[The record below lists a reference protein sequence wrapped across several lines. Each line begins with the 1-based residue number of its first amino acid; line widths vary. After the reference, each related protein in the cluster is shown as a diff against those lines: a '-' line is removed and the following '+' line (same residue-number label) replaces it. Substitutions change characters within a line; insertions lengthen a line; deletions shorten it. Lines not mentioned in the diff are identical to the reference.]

1 MMTDIL
7 PLLPVLVPVIAGIV
21 MLFTGRRNVYL
32 QRVIASATGLIL
44 VILSVVTIIYIAG
57 NGMAVTH
64 VGNWNAPY
72 GISMVIDM
80 LAALLL
86 FGTAI
91 VTFTVVVFSFQ
102 SIGAVRERFFYY
114 PMVMFMITGVNGA
127 FITGDIFNMFV
138 FFEVFLLA
146 SYVLITIGGTKI
158 QLQEG
163 FKYYLVNVISS
174 NFFVL
179 SVAYLYVSVG
189 TLNMADIHQKLS
201 AFEGDAAI
209 LTIIAVVML
218 FVFATKAGL
227 FPFYFWLPGS
237 YFAPPIPIMALF
249 GALLTKVGVYAIAR
263 TYSLFFIDNIGFTHQ
278 MLLFLAILTIVMGS
292 VGAIAY
298 TDMKKII
305 IYNILIAIGV
315 ITAGYAMMDE
325 AGTIGATYYLI
336 HDIIIKAGLF
346 FLIGFI
352 IYRTG
357 ESDINRLGGLIKIH
371 PVAGWTFFIAALGIA
386 GVPPFSGFY
395 GKLFITES
403 LIDNG
408 HVFSAIIVLLSSLV
422 VLYSIMRIFI
432 SVFWGENMDFSKLKP
447 ISYDKLLFSSFVM
460 IALVVILGFGADIFY
475 PIFESAAQSLYD
487 PASYS
492 GYLLEVE

>member
-7 PLLPVLVPVIAGIV
+7 PLLPVLIPVIAGIV

-32 QRVIASATGLIL
+32 QRVIASVTGLIL
-44 VILSVVTIIYIAG
+44 VILSIVTIIYIAG
-57 NGMAVTH
+57 SGMAVTH

-72 GISMVIDM
+72 GISLVIDM

-86 FGTAI
+86 FGTAM

-102 SIGAVRERFFYY
+102 SIGVARERYFYY

-127 FITGDIFNMFV
+127 FVTGDIFNMFV

-179 SVAYLYVSVG
+179 AVAYLYVSVG
-189 TLNMADIHQKLS
+189 SLNMADIHQKLS

-209 LTIIAVVML
+209 LTIIAAVML

-263 TYSLFFIDNIGFTHQ
+263 TYSLFFTDNIGFTHQ
-278 MLLFLAILTIVMGS
+278 MLLFLAVLTIVMGS
-292 VGAIAY
+292 IGALAY

-357 ESDINRLGGLIKIH
+357 ESDISRLGGLIKIH
-371 PVAGWTFFIAALGIA
+371 PVVGWTFFIAALGIA
-386 GVPPFSGFY
+386 GVPPLSGFY

-408 HVFSAIIVLLSSLV
+408 YVISAIIVLLSSLV
-422 VLYSIMRIFI
+422 VLYSVMRIFI
-432 SVFWGENMDFSKLKP
+432 SVFWGESMDFSKLKP

-475 PIFESAAQSLYD
+475 PVFESAAQSLYD

>member
-91 VTFTVVVFSFQ
+91 VTFTTVVFSFQ

-201 AFEGDAAI
+201 AFDGDAAI
-209 LTIIAVVML
+209 LTVIAVVML

-325 AGTIGATYYLI
+325 TGTIGATYYLI

-371 PVAGWTFFIAALGIA
+371 PVAGWTFFIATLGIA
-386 GVPPFSGFY
+386 GVPPLSGFY

-408 HVFSAIIVLLSSLV
+408 HVISAIIVLLSSLV

-432 SVFWGENMDFSKLKP
+432 SVFWGESMDFSKLKP
-447 ISYDKLLFSSFVM
+447 ISYDKLLFSSFMM

>member
-174 NFFVL
+174 NFFIL
-179 SVAYLYVSVG
+179 AVAYLYVSVG

-201 AFEGDAAI
+201 AFDGDAAI

-352 IYRTG
+352 IYKTD

-386 GVPPFSGFY
+386 GVPPLSGFY

-408 HVFSAIIVLLSSLV
+408 YVISAIIVLLSSLV

>member
-1 MMTDIL
+1 MMTDII
-7 PLLPVLVPVIAGIV
+7 PLLPVMIPLLAGIV
-21 MLFTGRRNVYL
+21 MLFTGRHNIFL
-32 QRVIASATGLIL
+32 HRVISAAAGLFL
-44 VILSVVTIIYIAG
+44 VIVSIFTIIYIAN
-57 NGMAVTH
+57 NGMVVTH
-64 VGNWNAPY
+64 IGNWQAPY

-91 VTFTVVVFSFQ
+91 VTFTVVVYSFQ
-102 SIGAVRERFFYY
+102 SIGVARERFFYY
-114 PMVMFMITGVNGA
+114 PMIMFMITGVNGA

-179 SVAYLYVSVG
+179 AVAYLYVSVG
-189 TLNMADIHQKLS
+189 SLNMADIHQKLS

-209 LTIIAVVML
+209 LTIIAAVML

-263 TYSLFFIDNIGFTHQ
+263 TYSLFFTDDIGFTHQ
-278 MLLFLAILTIVMGS
+278 MLLFLAVLTIVMGS
-292 VGAIAY
+292 IGALAY

-305 IYNILIAIGV
+305 IYNI
-315 ITAGYAMMDE
+315 
-325 AGTIGATYYLI
+325 
-336 HDIIIKAGLF
+336 
-346 FLIGFI
+346 
-352 IYRTG
+352 
-357 ESDINRLGGLIKIH
+357 
-371 PVAGWTFFIAALGIA
+371 
-386 GVPPFSGFY
+386 
-395 GKLFITES
+395 
-403 LIDNG
+403 
-408 HVFSAIIVLLSSLV
+408 
-422 VLYSIMRIFI
+422 
-432 SVFWGENMDFSKLKP
+432 
-447 ISYDKLLFSSFVM
+447 
-460 IALVVILGFGADIFY
+460 
-475 PIFESAAQSLYD
+475 
-487 PASYS
+487 
-492 GYLLEVE
+492 